1 MGTFDDRNNKLENSF
16 GELNQK
22 MNVKSL
28 FSKPEK
34 FTNYE
39 PESPAERAA
48 RKWDEREGEIIV
60 QNYNLRRL
68 LIGLL
73 AVVMVLTVGLV
84 YKSLS
89 ANVMPYVV
97 EVDTMTGAIRNVGTV
112 EASANYQVG
121 EAVYKYFLS
130 KFLKNTRE
138 IPLDPVVYKEN
149 LTTSYGFLTKDAALK
164 LQTMLKTEKT
174 TEKFGHQT
182 VQINI
187 STILPMEGG
196 RSYQIRWTEETFTI
210 GNGEKKVTPYS
221 GIFTVQTIRS
231 DDEEQLAINPIGLYI
246 SDFSWSK
253 DASAVNMESTTNI
266 NKK

>member
-1 MGTFDDRNNKLENSF
+1 
-16 GELNQK
+16 

-34 FTNYE
+34 FTTYE
-39 PESPAERAA
+39 PESPAARAA

-68 LIGLL
+68 LVGLL
-73 AVVMVLTVGLV
+73 AVIMILTFGLV

-89 ANVMPYVV
+89 ANVMPYIV
-97 EVDTMTGAIRNVGTV
+97 EVDTVTGAVRNVGTI
-112 EASANYQVG
+112 ESSTHYQAG

-138 IPLDPVVYKEN
+138 IPLDPVVYREN
-149 LTTSYGFLTKDAALK
+149 LSASYGFLTKNAAIK

-174 TEKFGHQT
+174 MERFGHQT

-187 STILPMEGG
+187 STILPLEGG
-196 RSYQIRWTEETFTI
+196 HSYQIRWTEETFTI
-210 GNGEKKVTPYS
+210 GTGEKKVTPYS
-221 GIFTVQTIRS
+221 GIFTVQLIKS
-231 DDEEQLAINPIGLYI
+231 DDEAQLSINPIGLYI

-253 DASAVNMESTTNI
+253 DASALNTESTTNVR
-266 NKK
+266 N

>member
-1 MGTFDDRNNKLENSF
+1 
-16 GELNQK
+16 
-22 MNVKSL
+22 MNIKSL
-28 FSKPEK
+28 FNKPEK
-34 FTNYE
+34 FTDYE

-68 LIGLL
+68 LAGLM
-73 AVVMVLTVGLV
+73 AVVTILTLGLV

-89 ANVMPYVV
+89 SNVMPYIV
-97 EVDTMTGAIRNVGTV
+97 EVDKTTGMVMNVGTV
-112 EASANYQVG
+112 EASAHYQAG
-121 EAVYKYFLS
+121 ESVYKYFLS

-149 LTTSYGFLTKDAALK
+149 LTTAYGFLTKNAATK

-196 RSYQIRWTEETFTI
+196 RSYQIRWTEEAFTI
-210 GNGEKKVTPYS
+210 GTGEKKVTPYS
-221 GIFTVQTIRS
+221 GIFTVQTIKS
-231 DDEEQLAINPIGLYI
+231 EDEEQLEVNPIGLYI

-253 DASAVNMESTTNI
+253 DASAVNTESTTNVNRGI
-266 NKK
+266 KQQEKK

>member
-1 MGTFDDRNNKLENSF
+1 
-16 GELNQK
+16 
-22 MNVKSL
+22 MNVKNL

-39 PESPAERAA
+39 AISPAMRAA

-68 LIGLL
+68 LVGML
-73 AVVMVLTVGLV
+73 AVVIVLTVSLV

-89 ANVMPYVV
+89 ANVMPYIV
-97 EVDTMTGAIRNVGTV
+97 EVDTTTGMVRNVGTV
-112 EASANYQVG
+112 EASKHYEAG
-121 EAVYKYFLS
+121 ESVYKYFLS
-130 KFLKNTRE
+130 RFLKNTRE

-149 LTTSYGFLTKDAALK
+149 LTTSYGFLTKDAAKK
-164 LQTMLKTEKT
+164 LQTMLKTEKL

-182 VQINI
+182 VQIKI
-187 STILPMEGG
+187 STILPLEGG
-196 RSYQIRWTEETFTI
+196 HSYQIRWTEETFTI
-210 GNGEKKVTPYS
+210 SNGEKKVTPYS

-231 DDEEQLAINPIGLYI
+231 DDETKLLVNPIGMYI

-253 DASAVNMESTTNI
+253 DASAVNTESTTNV

>member
-1 MGTFDDRNNKLENSF
+1 
-16 GELNQK
+16 
-22 MNVKSL
+22 MNVKEL
-28 FSKPEK
+28 FSNPEK
-34 FTNYE
+34 FTDYE
-39 PESPAERAA
+39 PESPAAKAA

-68 LIGLL
+68 LIGML
-73 AVVMVLTVGLV
+73 AVVIFLTVGLV

-89 ANVMPYVV
+89 SNVMPYVV
-97 EVDTMTGAIRNVGTV
+97 EVDTITGAIRNVGTV
-112 EASANYQVG
+112 EASKNYEVG
-121 EAVYKYFLS
+121 ESVYKYFLS

-138 IPLDPVVYKEN
+138 IPLDPVVYREN
-149 LTTSYGFLTKDAALK
+149 LSNAYGFLTRNASLK

-174 TEKFGHQT
+174 LEKFGSHT

-196 RSYQIRWTEETFTI
+196 HSYQIRWTEENFTI
-210 GNGEKKVTPYS
+210 GTGEKKVTPYS

-231 DDEEQLAINPIGLYI
+231 EDEEQLELNPIELYI

-253 DASAVNMESTTNI
+253 DATAVNTEKTTNV
-266 NKK
+266 N

>member
-1 MGTFDDRNNKLENSF
+1 MKKF
-16 GELNQK
+16 
-22 MNVKSL
+22 MNIKSL
-28 FSKPEK
+28 FNKPEK
-34 FTNYE
+34 FTDYE
-39 PESPAERAA
+39 AESPAERAA

-68 LIGLL
+68 LVGLL
-73 AVVMVLTVGLV
+73 AVVMALTCGLV

-112 EASANYQVG
+112 EASTHYQAG

-149 LTTSYGFLTKDAALK
+149 LTTAYGFLTKDAALK

-196 RSYQIRWTEETFTI
+196 HSYQIRWTEENFTI
-210 GNGEKKVTPYS
+210 GTGEKKVTPYS

-231 DDEEQLAINPIGLYI
+231 EDEAQLAVNPIGLYI

-253 DASAVNMESTTNI
+253 DASAVNTESTTNV
-266 NKK
+266 NKEVKK

>member
-1 MGTFDDRNNKLENSF
+1 
-16 GELNQK
+16 

-34 FTNYE
+34 FTTYE
-39 PESPAERAA
+39 PESPAARAA

-68 LIGLL
+68 LVGLIG
-73 AVVMVLTVGLV
+73 VIMILTFGLV

-89 ANVMPYVV
+89 ANVMPYIV
-97 EVDTMTGAIRNVGTV
+97 EVDTVTGAVRNVGTI
-112 EASANYQVG
+112 ESSTHYQAG
-121 EAVYKYFLS
+121 DAVYKYFLS

-138 IPLDPVVYKEN
+138 IPLDPVVYREN
-149 LTTSYGFLTKDAALK
+149 LSASYGFLTKNAAIK

-174 TEKFGHQT
+174 MERFGHQT

-187 STILPMEGG
+187 STILPLEGG

-210 GNGEKKVTPYS
+210 GTGEKKVTPYS
-221 GIFTVQTIRS
+221 GIFTVQLIKS
-231 DDEEQLAINPIGLYI
+231 DDEAQLAINPIGLYI

-253 DASAVNMESTTNI
+253 DASALNTESTTNI
-266 NKK
+266 RN

>member
-1 MGTFDDRNNKLENSF
+1 
-16 GELNQK
+16 
-22 MNVKSL
+22 MNIKNL
-28 FSKPEK
+28 LSKPEK

-39 PESPAERAA
+39 PESPAARAA

-68 LIGLL
+68 LAGML
-73 AVVMVLTVGLV
+73 AVVVILTFGLV

-89 ANVMPYVV
+89 SNVMPYIV

-112 EASANYQVG
+112 EANKNYEAG
-121 EAVYKYFLS
+121 EAVYKYFIS

-149 LTTSYGFLTKDAALK
+149 LTMAYGFLTKDAALK

-196 RSYQIRWTEETFTI
+196 HSYQVRWTEEIFTI
-210 GNGEKKVTPYS
+210 GTGEKKVTPYS
-221 GIFTVQTIRS
+221 GIFTVQTVKVE
-231 DDEEQLAINPIGLYI
+231 DEAQLAINPIGLYI

-253 DASAVNMESTTNI
+253 DASALNTEMTTNV
-266 NKK
+266 NQK

>member
-1 MGTFDDRNNKLENSF
+1 M
-16 GELNQK
+16 ELMRK
-22 MNVKSL
+22 MNIKSL
-28 FSKPEK
+28 FSKPER

-39 PESPAERAA
+39 ALSPAARAA

-68 LIGLL
+68 LVGML
-73 AVVMVLTVGLV
+73 AVVVVLTISLV

-89 ANVMPYVV
+89 SNVMPYIV
-97 EVDTMTGAIRNVGTV
+97 EVDTTTGMVKNVGTV
-112 EASANYQVG
+112 AASAHYKPS
-121 EAVYKYFLS
+121 EAVNKYFLS
-130 KFLKNTRE
+130 RFLKNTRE

-149 LTTSYGFLTKDAALK
+149 LTTSYGFLTKDAAKK
-164 LQTMLKTEKT
+164 LQTMLKTEKL

-187 STILPMEGG
+187 ATILPMESEH
-196 RSYQIRWTEETFTI
+196 SYQIRWTEETFTI
-210 GNGEKKVTPYS
+210 SNGEKKVTPYS

-231 DDEEQLAINPIGLYI
+231 DDETRLMINPIGLYI

-253 DASAVNMESTTNI
+253 DASAVNTESTTNV

>member
-1 MGTFDDRNNKLENSF
+1 
-16 GELNQK
+16 
-22 MNVKSL
+22 MNIKSL
-28 FSKPEK
+28 FIKPEK

-39 PESPAERAA
+39 PESPAARAA

-68 LIGLL
+68 LVGML
-73 AVVMVLTVGLV
+73 AVVMFLTIGLV
-84 YKSLS
+84 YKSMS
-89 ANVMPYVV
+89 VNVMPYVV
-97 EVDTMTGAIRNVGTV
+97 EVDTITGAIRNVGTV
-112 EASANYQVG
+112 EASKNYQAG

-138 IPLDPVVYKEN
+138 IPLDPVVHREN
-149 LTTSYGFLTKDAALK
+149 LTTAYGFLTKNAALK
-164 LQTMLKTEKT
+164 LQTMLKSEKM

-187 STILPMEGG
+187 ATILPMEGG
-196 RSYQIRWTEETFTI
+196 HSYQIRWTEENFTI

-231 DDEEQLAINPIGLYI
+231 DDEEQLSINPIGLYI

-253 DASAVNMESTTNI
+253 DATAINTES
-266 NKK
+266 

>member
-1 MGTFDDRNNKLENSF
+1 MQINN
-16 GELNQK
+16 
-22 MNVKSL
+22 L

-73 AVVMVLTVGLV
+73 VVVMFLTVGLV

-89 ANVMPYVV
+89 SNVMPYVV

-112 EASANYQVG
+112 DASKNYQAG
-121 EAVYKYFLS
+121 ETVYKYFLS
-130 KFLKNTRE
+130 KFLKNARE

-149 LTTSYGFLTKDAALK
+149 ITTSYGFLTKNAALK
-164 LQTMLKTEKT
+164 LQTMLKSEKLM
-174 TEKFGHQT
+174 EKFGHQT

-187 STILPMEGG
+187 STILPLEGG
-196 RSYQIRWTEETFTI
+196 HSYQIRWTEETFVI

-221 GIFTVQTIRS
+221 GIFTVQTIKS
-231 DDEEQLAINPIGLYI
+231 DDEEQLAVNPIGLYI

-253 DASAVNMESTTNI
+253 DASAVNTESTTKVD
-266 NKK
+266 KK

>member
-1 MGTFDDRNNKLENSF
+1 
-16 GELNQK
+16 
-22 MNVKSL
+22 MNIKTL

-68 LIGLL
+68 LVGLM
-73 AVVMVLTVGLV
+73 AVVTILTLGLV

-89 ANVMPYVV
+89 SNVMPYIV
-97 EVDTMTGAIRNVGTV
+97 EVDKTTGMVMNVGTV
-112 EASANYQVG
+112 EASAHYQAG
-121 EAVYKYFLS
+121 ESVYKYFLS

-149 LTTSYGFLTKDAALK
+149 LTTAYGFLTKNAATK

-196 RSYQIRWTEETFTI
+196 HSYQIRWTEETFTI
-210 GNGEKKVTPYS
+210 GTGEKKVTPYS
-221 GIFTVQTIRS
+221 GIFTVQTIKS
-231 DDEEQLAINPIGLYI
+231 EDEEQLEVNPIGLYI

-253 DASAVNMESTTNI
+253 DASAVNTESTTNVNRGI
-266 NKK
+266 KQQEKK

>member
-1 MGTFDDRNNKLENSF
+1 MNIRNL
-16 GELNQK
+16 L
-22 MNVKSL
+22 
-28 FSKPEK
+28 SKPEK

-39 PESPAERAA
+39 AISPAMRAA

-68 LIGLL
+68 LVGML
-73 AVVMVLTVGLV
+73 AVVIVLTVSLV

-89 ANVMPYVV
+89 ANVMPYIV
-97 EVDTMTGAIRNVGTV
+97 EVDTTTGMVRNVG
-112 EASANYQVG
+112 
-121 EAVYKYFLS
+121 
-130 KFLKNTRE
+130 TRE

-149 LTTSYGFLTKDAALK
+149 LTTSYGFLTKDAAKK
-164 LQTMLKTEKT
+164 LQTMLKTEKL

-187 STILPMEGG
+187 STILPLEGG
-196 RSYQIRWTEETFTI
+196 HSYQIRWTEETFTI
-210 GNGEKKVTPYS
+210 SNGEKKVTPYS

-231 DDEEQLAINPIGLYI
+231 DDETKLLVNPIGMYI

-253 DASAVNMESTTNI
+253 DASAVNTESTTNVG
-266 NKK
+266 KK

>member
-1 MGTFDDRNNKLENSF
+1 
-16 GELNQK
+16 

-28 FSKPEK
+28 LSKPEK

-39 PESPAERAA
+39 AISPAMRAA

-68 LIGLL
+68 L
-73 AVVMVLTVGLV
+73 VGM
-84 YKSLS
+84 
-89 ANVMPYVV
+89 MPYIV
-97 EVDTMTGAIRNVGTV
+97 EVDTTTGMVRNVGTV
-112 EASANYQVG
+112 EASKHYEAG
-121 EAVYKYFLS
+121 ESVYKYFLS
-130 KFLKNTRE
+130 RFLKNTRE

-149 LTTSYGFLTKDAALK
+149 ITTSYGFLTKDAAKK
-164 LQTMLKTEKT
+164 LQTMLKTEKL

-187 STILPMEGG
+187 STILPLEGG
-196 RSYQIRWTEETFTI
+196 HSYQIRWTEETFTI
-210 GNGEKKVTPYS
+210 SNGEKKVTPYS

-231 DDEEQLAINPIGLYI
+231 DDETKLLVNPIGMYI

-253 DASAVNMESTTNI
+253 DASADASAVNTESTTNV

>member
-1 MGTFDDRNNKLENSF
+1 
-16 GELNQK
+16 
-22 MNVKSL
+22 MNIKSL
-28 FSKPEK
+28 FNKPEK
-34 FTNYE
+34 FTDYE
-39 PESPAERAA
+39 AESPAERAA

-68 LIGLL
+68 LVGLL
-73 AVVMVLTVGLV
+73 AVVMVLTCGLV

-89 ANVMPYVV
+89 ANVMPYIV

-112 EASANYQVG
+112 EASTHYQAG
-121 EAVYKYFLS
+121 ESVYKYFLS
-130 KFLKNTRE
+130 RFLKNTRE

-149 LTTSYGFLTKDAALK
+149 LTTAYGFLTKDAALK
-164 LQTMLKTEKT
+164 LQTMLKTEKS

-196 RSYQIRWTEETFTI
+196 HSYQIRWTEETFTI

-221 GIFTVQTIRS
+221 GIFTVQTIQS

>member
-1 MGTFDDRNNKLENSF
+1 MIEITSYKLHY
-16 GELNQK
+16 GEMIEILIDELQKRIQTDIDNLGLPTLNTT
-22 MNVKSL
+22 S
-28 FSKPEK
+28 
-34 FTNYE
+34 
-39 PESPAERAA
+39 AELLLMLIKRL
-48 RKWDEREGEIIV
+48 EGKDI
-60 QNYNLRRL
+60 
-68 LIGLL
+68 
-73 AVVMVLTVGLV
+73 VGLV

-196 RSYQIRWTEETFTI
+196 HSYQIRWTEETFTI

-231 DDEEQLAINPIGLYI
+231 DDDEQLAINPIGLYI

>member
-1 MGTFDDRNNKLENSF
+1 MKAKVNIKN
-16 GELNQK
+16 
-22 MNVKSL
+22 L

-34 FTNYE
+34 FTTYE
-39 PESPAERAA
+39 AESPAARAA

-68 LIGLL
+68 LLGMM
-73 AVVMVLTVGLV
+73 AVVVILTFGLV

-89 ANVMPYVV
+89 SNVMPYVV
-97 EVDTMTGAIRNVGTV
+97 EVDTMTGAVRNVGAVTNN
-112 EASANYQVG
+112 AKYQAG
-121 EAVYKYFLS
+121 EEVYKYFLS

-149 LTTSYGFLTKDAALK
+149 LSNACGFLTKNAGIK

-174 TEKFGHQT
+174 LEKFGSQT

-187 STILPMEGG
+187 ATILPMEGG
-196 RSYQIRWTEETFTI
+196 HSYQIRWTEENFTI
-210 GNGEKKVTPYS
+210 GTGKKKVTPYS
-221 GIFTVQTIRS
+221 GIFTVQTIKV
-231 DDEEQLAINPIGLYI
+231 EEEKQLEINPIGLYI

-253 DASAVNMESTTNI
+253 DASALNTETASN
-266 NKK
+266 